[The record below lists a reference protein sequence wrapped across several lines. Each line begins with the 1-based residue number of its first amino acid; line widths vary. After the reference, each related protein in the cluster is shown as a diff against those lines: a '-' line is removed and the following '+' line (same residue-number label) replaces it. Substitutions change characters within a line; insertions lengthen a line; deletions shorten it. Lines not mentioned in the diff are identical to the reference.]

1 MKHKMNPK
9 ALTAALALSAGF
21 GLSAGNAQAASYYYS
36 LFEITNIMLEG
47 EYWKDMDNSGTV
59 NAGDVTVWAR
69 PGSNNAAGVRSAK
82 FDGKTE
88 ASNTGGIGGVVAPNS
103 TITFNTH
110 VPPVMP
116 PTLLNTS
123 QEYTGNGA
131 TAENTFAQS
140 GNTGQ
145 YSRADALI
153 SLNMPEANPFGVLQ
167 SGGEGAHLVVEGRS
181 ESSVS
186 FGSQASHEFTGFL
199 NMGDLVFGENSSTPL
214 DGVYDG
220 TNLGWTGRIRLR
232 FNYNYDMQLQSD
244 PGDPGATAARNF
256 NFNLFHEANGTDTDV
271 SDMTL
276 LDPITYAV
284 PSAGSNNGQ
293 KNCHIN
299 NVDAGNDGDLRDDSC
314 TGEFGFN
321 EGVFNGADLSFQRTN
336 GSFLQVFDMNED
348 PSGNFNPLSPAYFYY
363 KLTFNQTVSG
373 AAQSYDYVPE
383 PGVLALLGL
392 GVLGLGIARRSRKLA

>member
-21 GLSAGNAQAASYYYS
+21 GLSAGNAQAAAYYYS

-59 NAGDVTVWAR
+59 NAGDTRVWAR

-82 FDGKTE
+82 FQGYTS
-88 ASNTGGIGGVVAPNS
+88 ATNTGGVGGVQSPNS
-103 TITFNTH
+103 TATFNSH
-110 VPPVMP
+110 VPPP
-116 PTLLNTS
+116 GTLPLNTGQS
-123 QEYTGNGA
+123 YTGNGA

-140 GNTGQ
+140 GNAGE

-153 SLNMPEANPFGVLQ
+153 GINAPVVNPFGVLQ
-167 SGGEGAHLVVEGRS
+167 SGGESAHLVAEGRS
-181 ESSVS
+181 ESSIS

-199 NMGDLVFGENSSTPL
+199 NMGDLVFGENPFTPL

-220 TNLGWTGRIRLR
+220 TNLGWTGQIRLT
-232 FNYNYDMQLQSD
+232 FNYNYDMQLSSD
-244 PGDPGATAARNF
+244 AGDPGANAARGFSFRLF
-256 NFNLFHEANGTDTDV
+256 NEANGTDSNVD
-271 SDMTL
+271 DMTL
-276 LDPITYAV
+276 IDPIEYAI
-284 PSAGSNNGQ
+284 PSAGSNNGAG

-299 NVDAGNDGDLRDDSC
+299 AIDAGLDGDLRDDSC
-314 TGEFGFN
+314 AGEFSFN
-321 EGVFNGADLSFQRTN
+321 EGVFNGVDLSWQRTN
-336 GSFLQVFDMNED
+336 GAFMQVFD
-348 PSGNFNPLSPAYFYY
+348 LSTYPTAPNNIYY
-363 KLTFNQTVSG
+363 KLTFNQNVSG
-373 AAQSYDYVPE
+373 SAQSYDYVPE